1 MSNSNLPIAIH
12 FLRAIIFGS
21 KRISRA
27 ENETYFGKF
36 QSKIHVLPKIESEE
50 GPIRSKKLF
59 FQSLRNAKAESIAE
73 ASSFSFGASRKQE
86 QEECEPEVI
95 KVLEMLKENAP
106 KYIVDSYPEDLQ
118 TSGVLA
124 ERFIHEGTSGINE
137 RK

>member
-1 MSNSNLPIAIH
+1 LVPREYPEQKMKL
-12 FLRAIIFGS
+12 
-21 KRISRA
+21 ISESFNPRDMY
-27 ENETYFGKF
+27 NDY
-36 QSKIHVLPKIESEE
+36 LPKIESEE

-124 ERFIHEGTSGINE
+124 ERFMHEGTSGINE

>member
-1 MSNSNLPIAIH
+1 MPSCLVTKEYPKHKMKHKLESFNPRDLFNDYLP
-12 FLRAIIFGS
+12 
-21 KRISRA
+21 
-27 ENETYFGKF
+27 E
-36 QSKIHVLPKIESEE
+36 IESEE
-50 GPIRSKKLF
+50 GPVRSTKLF
-59 FQSLRNAKAESIAE
+59 LQSLRNAKAESIAE

-124 ERFIHEGTSGINE
+124 ERFMHEGTSGINE